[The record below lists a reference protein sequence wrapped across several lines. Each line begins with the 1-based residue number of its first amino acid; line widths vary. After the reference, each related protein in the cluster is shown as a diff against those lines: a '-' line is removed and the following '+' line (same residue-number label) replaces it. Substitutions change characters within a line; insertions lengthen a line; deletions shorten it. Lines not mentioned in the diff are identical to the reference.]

1 MAGGLIVCGVLLTV
15 YGKESV
21 WRDPI
26 NRVSADT
33 TGIFIRQAMTTAGV
47 GISTE

>member
-33 TGIFIRQAMTTAGV
+33 TIFIRQAMTTAGV